1 MKRLITL
8 SLLLTISASVSSSQ
22 AQEVT
27 THLQATAYQTADGN
41 SAQTQPPLA
50 DEVREPKSNVLDLLT
65 QYQQRPLIS
74 GRVRAQLD
82 TQLLKLSGL

>member
-1 MKRLITL
+1 MKRLTTL

-27 THLQATAYQTADGN
+27 THLQAPIYQTADISG
-41 SAQTQPPLA
+41 AQTQPLA

-74 GRVRAQLD
+74 GTVRAQLD
-82 TQLLKLSGL
+82 TQLLKLAGL